1 MSLTLRNGIWHWRKM
16 VDGVPQS
23 RTTGTGDEALAKK
36 MAAKWDHEAIQQI
49 RVEGLRPI
57 LLHDAIKGF
66 LQDRKGTNG
75 YGSAENHMRAWK
87 KLPNKLVKEIA
98 LHEVKEALEK
108 RKAEVAHNTLAVA
121 VMYWN
126 ALMNWC
132 AEKKLSTGP
141 KLPAI
146 KSQAT
151 KLRTLSLEEEQRILD
166 ALNPD
171 AKYRGKSNVHAAA
184 RQDNQDVVVC
194 LLHLGARITEVETL
208 EWKDVDFKANTV
220 YVRRLKR
227 GNPCLLLMTARL
239 RAVMERR
246 YAERTDGFVF
256 SRKATHNTS
265 TQWLDRAI
273 KRAGIDETH
282 GKITSHVYRHTAAT
296 RLLRAG
302 MDIVEVQKFLGHKN
316 IQSTLVYLHA
326 IPSEVAKRAANVF
339 DAVAA

>member
-1 MSLTLRNGIWHWRKM
+1 M
-16 VDGVPQS
+16 VDGVQLAKS
-23 RTTGTGDEALAKK
+23 CKTGDEALARKL
-36 MAAKWDHEAIQQI
+36 AAKWDHDAVQQI
-49 RVEGLRPI
+49 RVEGLLPI

-66 LQDRKGTNG
+66 LADRLGTNG
-75 YGSAENHMRAWK
+75 YGSAVNHMSVWK
-87 KLPNKLVKEIA
+87 TLPNRYVKDIQ
-98 LHEVKEALEK
+98 LHEVKAVLNK
-108 RKAEVAHNTLAVA
+108 RKAEVAHNTLAVS

-132 AEKKLSTGP
+132 GDKKLTSGP
-141 KLPAI
+141 KLPNM

-151 KLRTLSLEEEQRILD
+151 KLRVLSLDEEQRILD
-166 ALNPD
+166 ALDPT
-171 AKYRGKSNVHAAA
+171 AEYRGKSAQHAIA

-194 LLHLGARITEVETL
+194 LLHLGARITEVEML
-208 EWKDVDFKANTV
+208 EWKDVDFEANTI

-246 YAERTDGFVF
+246 FKSRTDQYVF
-256 SRKATHNTS
+256 SAKATHNTS

-273 KRAGIDETH
+273 KRAKIDETN

-302 MDIVEVQKFLGHKN
+302 MDIVEVQKFLGHRN

-339 DAVAA
+339 DAVPA

>member
-1 MSLTLRNGIWHWRKM
+1 M
-16 VDGVPQS
+16 VDGVQLARS
-23 RTTGTGDEALAKK
+23 CKTSDESLAKK
-36 MAAKWDHEAIQQI
+36 LAAKWDHEAIQQI
-49 RVEGLRPI
+49 RVEGLMPI

-66 LQDRKGTNG
+66 LNDRKGNNG
-75 YGSAENHMRAWK
+75 YGSAVNHMTVWK
-87 KLPNKLVKEIA
+87 TLPNKFVKDIQ
-98 LHEVKEALEK
+98 LHEIKAVLNK
-108 RKAEVAHNTLAVA
+108 RKAEVAHNTIV
-121 VMYWN
+121 VSVTYWN

-132 AEKKLSTGP
+132 EDKKLTSGP
-141 KLPAI
+141 KLPAM
-146 KSQAT
+146 KPEAT
-151 KLRTLSLEEEQRILD
+151 KLRVLSLEEEQRILD

-171 AKYRGKSNVHAAA
+171 AKYRGKSNQHMAA

-194 LLHLGARITEVETL
+194 LLHLGARITEVEML
-208 EWKDVDFKANTV
+208 EWKDVDFEANTV

-227 GNPCLLLMTARL
+227 GNPCLLLMTAKL

-246 YAERTDGFVF
+246 FKERVDQYVF
-256 SRKATHNTS
+256 SAKALHNTS

-339 DAVAA
+339 DQVAA